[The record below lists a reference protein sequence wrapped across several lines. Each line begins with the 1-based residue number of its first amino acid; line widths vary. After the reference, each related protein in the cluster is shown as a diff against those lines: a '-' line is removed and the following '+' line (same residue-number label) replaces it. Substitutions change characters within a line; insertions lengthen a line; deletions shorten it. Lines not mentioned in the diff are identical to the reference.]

1 MSQTSAPIRVGLW
14 RVTRH
19 ERVRALYDRLADAG
33 VLLAQLD
40 RFERETGGA
49 VATRIEPPADVG
61 VRLRRAADGLPGALA
76 DAPVAPDDRLL
87 VARRGGDLVG
97 YCVLSDRPVYV
108 PALRRR
114 LRFEGAYLWRLFVES
129 SARGCGIGTAIIGG
143 ALTAGREAFGR
154 DRLTALI
161 APDNLPSRRAFAR
174 LGFRPVDRF
183 TTVGIHGWRLDRRR
197 PLATAPG

>member
-1 MSQTSAPIRVGLW
+1 MTMSRTQVFARLGLW
-14 RVTRH
+14 RLTRH
-19 ERVRALYDRLADAG
+19 PAVGRLYDRLERAG
-33 VLLAQLD
+33 AFAAQLD
-40 RFERETGGA
+40 AFERETDTGIA
-49 VATRIEPPADVG
+49 VDPPADIQ
-61 VRLRRAADGLPGALA
+61 LSTARADEGLPDHLMGE
-76 DAPVAPDDRLL
+76 PVAP
-87 VARRGGDLVG
+87 GDTVVRATRQDETVG
-97 YCVLSDRPVYV
+97 CCCLSDRPVYV
-108 PALRRR
+108 PELRQRVS
-114 LRFEGAYLWRLFVES
+114 FAGTYLWRLFVES

-183 TTVGIHGWRLDRRR
+183 TTVGIRGWRLDRRR